1 MEYVAWLFGE
11 AHERQK
17 RRQRRVLIAL
27 TALLGV
33 AGVLAASTAT
43 DSPPRPASVGIQA
56 PPGAV
61 AVAPAAVFSQDP
73 YMGVHCRAANSITCD
88 RIGLA
93 LWLKRP
99 ALAVTATINGRT
111 LAMNRFGD
119 RLVSPGRP
127 RTEFDGYLQPAGLRT
142 SLGVRPIAG
151 TDLWNGDP
159 TPYPMVWLLINYG
172 AGHRVLTHLRVPLA
186 AGWG

>member
-11 AHERQK
+11 AREHQR
-17 RRQRRVLIAL
+17 RRQRRMIVALAAVLA
-27 TALLGV
+27 V
-33 AGVLAASTAT
+33 VGVLAATDAT
-43 DSPPRPASVGIQA
+43 VSPPRPVSAGIQA
-56 PPGAV
+56 PPGTV
-61 AVAPAAVFSQDP
+61 VVAPAAVFAQDP
-73 YMGVHCRAANSITCD
+73 YMGVHCPAANSITCD
-88 RIGLA
+88 RLGLA

-99 ALAVTATINGRT
+99 ALAVTATINGRA

-119 RLVSPGRP
+119 QLVAPGRP

-142 SLGVRPIAG
+142 SIGVHPIAG
-151 TDLWNGDP
+151 TDLWDGDP
-159 TPYPMVWLLINYG
+159 TPYPMVWLLIDYG